1 MHSELDAE
9 LTQFFH
15 FPELFSHSILQQ
27 ISRVVQTQRERERE
41 RERFLSTWCWV
52 CWVCIRS
59 VLDGCLLLCAIAMHI
74 IQFVAATAMG
84 TRQCFFFFSFAHILR
99 LHAFSCCFSVAFA
112 QQAAAAEEEE

>member
-41 RERFLSTWCWV
+41 REREILEYL
-52 CWVCIRS
+52 
-59 VLDGCLLLCAIAMHI
+59 VLGLLGLY
-74 IQFVAATAMG
+74 
-84 TRQCFFFFSFAHILR
+84 
-99 LHAFSCCFSVAFA
+99 
-112 QQAAAAEEEE
+112 